1 MAVRWLISGGG
12 NFSSTSVWNDG
23 TLLGIPTTGDDV
35 FTNGFTVN
43 MDTNATVN
51 SLNNTAR
58 ARDIATPQMTSNSSP
73 SPFVIFASSTAGGNN
88 EPWRAFDRNITPATL
103 VGWSAASGQLTG
115 SIGADFGSG
124 NSVVIDAYDIVGYNQ
139 SVYNPRNW
147 TLEGSNDSITWT
159 VLHTVTQPAPIG
171 ASATYSVGSIGNTTA
186 YRYYRINITLN
197 GGTAPLF
204 LTEILFYQPGTAALA
219 AGGSFNFNTAGVTVS
234 ATSTS
239 ASLSAGATNLITVTA
254 TTGTVTL
261 SLGSA
266 VSYNIGVTGTLINNT
281 GNCNFNL
288 NGIRFT
294 GGGAFTNTFCINKSS
309 TGTITITGDLVGGTG
324 GTTPHAFNSTAG
336 NTIVIGNV
344 FGSSTGFGISQ
355 TAGNV
360 TVTGNVTGGTATS
373 VHGISLTGAASQ
385 FTINGDVRG
394 GSGSSAHGI
403 NFGGTL
409 GTVNGNVTG
418 GGGSGARGIEAT
430 VGGVN
435 VNGNVFGNISVGL
448 NIGASSTITGNIFAG
463 SGAGVFTSTNN
474 SLTVTVIGDV
484 YASTINNGIALT
496 GTGTQVVN
504 LTGNMYNTLGR
515 SAIWC
520 PNVFISNTATTLW
533 RMDTGGG
540 NYKFLYS
547 ADSTTNLP
555 ATTNVRNGVTF
566 GPALSLTGTM
576 VVPSASDVR
585 ENVPVDNTVG
595 TGELTSADIISGINA
610 SSDPLAVRL
619 KNTLT
624 DTTAGNIISQY
635 NNS

>member
-1 MAVRWLISGGG
+1 
-12 NFSSTSVWNDG
+12 VWNDG
-23 TLLGIPTTGDDV
+23 ALLGIPTTGDDV
-35 FTNGFTVN
+35 FANGFTVN

-51 SLNNTAR
+51 SLNNSAR
-58 ARDIATPQMTSNSSP
+58 ARDIATPAMTANNAP
-73 SPFVIFASSTAGGNN
+73 SPYVAAASTINSATRDAY
-88 EPWRAFDRNITPATL
+88 RAFDRSITD
-103 VGWSAASGQLTG
+103 ASGWLSANNNSTG
-115 SIGADFGSG
+115 WISMDFGSG
-124 NSVVIDAYDIVGYNQ
+124 NATIIDGYT
-139 SVYNPRNW
+139 VYGNSTQNINPRNW
-147 TLEGSNDSITWT
+147 SLQGSDNNTTWT
-159 VLHTVTQPAPIG
+159 DLHIVSGAAAIPAG
-171 ASATYSVGSIGNTTA
+171 GSYSIASIGNSTA
-186 YRYYRINITLN
+186 YRYYRLNITLN
-197 GGTAPLF
+197 GGATNVAFNELE
-204 LTEILFYQPGTAALA
+204 LYQPGTAALA
-219 AGGSFNFNTAGVTVS
+219 SGGSFNFNTAGVTVS

-239 ASLSAGATNLITVTA
+239 AALSAGATNLITVTA

-266 VSYNIGVTGTLINNT
+266 VTSSLSSNTQIFSYTGA
-281 GNCNFNL
+281 CNFTL
-288 NGIRFT
+288 NGVRYT
-294 GGGAFTNTFCINKSS
+294 AGSSSNSFCINKSS
-309 TGTITITGDLVGGTG
+309 TGIITITGDLIGGG
-324 GTTPHAFNSTAG
+324 ANLAPALNSTAG

-344 FGSSTGFGISQ
+344 SG
-355 TAGNV
+355 TAGGLGIVQSAGNI
-360 TVTGNVTGGTATS
+360 TVTGNVTGGTGAS

-394 GSGSSAHGI
+394 GSGGSAHGI

-418 GGGSGARGIEAT
+418 GGGLDARGVST
-430 VGGVN
+430 GTGGVN
-435 VNGNVFGNISVGL
+435 VTGNVIGNVGTAL
-448 NIGASSTITGNIFAG
+448 IIAANSTIIGNLFAGGVAAAIGNGAS
-463 SGAGVFTSTNN
+463 NN
-474 SLTVTVIGDV
+474 SFTVTVTGDV
-484 YASTINNGIALT
+484 YASTTQSGIVLI

-515 SAIWC
+515 MAIWC

-547 ADSTTNLP
+547 ADSTPNLP
-555 ATTNVRNGVTF
+555 ATTDVRFGTTF

-576 VVPSASDVR
+576 VTVSAANTRKDVPT
-585 ENVPVDNTVG
+585 DNTVG

-610 SSDPLAVRL
+610 SSDPIAVRL

>member
-51 SLNNTAR
+51 SLNNSAR
-58 ARDIATPQMTSNSSP
+58 ARDIATPQMTANNAP
-73 SPFVIFASSTAGGNN
+73 SPYVAAASSVDGSNL
-88 EPWRAFDRNITPATL
+88 PWRAFDRSTATFWQTAATNTT
-103 VGWSAASGQLTG
+103 GWLSM
-115 SIGADFGSG
+115 DFGS
-124 NSVVIDAYDIVGYNQ
+124 SIIIDAYTVFGSGTQ
-139 SVYNPRNW
+139 SFNARNW
-147 TLEGSNDSITWT
+147 TFEGSSNNVSWT
-159 VLHTVTQPAPIG
+159 TLHTVALPSAIG
-171 ASATYSVGSIGNTTA
+171 SSSSYSSGSILNITS
-186 YRYYRINITLN
+186 YRYYRINVTLN
-197 GGTAPLF
+197 GGANQ
-204 LTEILFYQPGTAALA
+204 LTIPELELYQPGTAALA

-266 VSYNIGVTGTLINNT
+266 VTGGGGGIGQIINYS
-281 GNCNFNL
+281 GNCNFTL
-288 NGIRFT
+288 NGFRFT
-294 GGGAFTNTFCINKSS
+294 GGTVGSALCINKSS
-309 TGTITITGDLVGGTG
+309 AGTITITGDLVGGSQNNS
-324 GTTPHAFNSTAG
+324 HALSSTAG
-336 NTIVIGNV
+336 NTIVIGSI
-344 FGSSTGFGISQ
+344 FGSANAFGINQS
-355 TAGNV
+355 AGNI
-360 TVTGNVTGGTATS
+360 TITGNVTGGTGAN

-394 GSGSSAHGI
+394 GSGGSAHGI

-418 GGGSGARGIEAT
+418 GGVSNAQGIRT
-430 VGGVN
+430 DTGGVN
-435 VNGNVFGNISVGL
+435 VTGNVIGNVGVGLNIAANSTIIGNVFGGGGNFG
-448 NIGASSTITGNIFAG
+448 IGTA
-463 SGAGVFTSTNN
+463 TNN
-474 SLTVTVIGDV
+474 SFTVTVTGDV
-484 YASTINNGIALT
+484 YASTTQVGIALI

-547 ADSTTNLP
+547 ADSTPNLP
-555 ATTNVRNGVTF
+555 PQTDVRFGTTF

-610 SSDPLAVRL
+610 SSDSLAVRL

-624 DTTAGNIISQY
+624 DVTAGNIISQY

>member
-1 MAVRWLISGGG
+1 MIRWAVASG
-12 NFSSTSVWNDG
+12 NFSSTSTWNDG
-23 TLLGIPTTGDDV
+23 ATLGIPTTGDDV
-35 FTNGFTVN
+35 FTNSFTVA

-51 SLNNTAR
+51 SLNNSAR
-58 ARDIATPQMTSNSSP
+58 ARDIATPLMTANNAP
-73 SPFVIFASSTAGGNN
+73 SPFVAAANN
-88 EPWRAFDRNITPATL
+88 EGAGAAWNAFNRVYTTSA
-103 VGWSAASGQLTG
+103 GWFSNAGPTQWLRF
-115 SIGADFGSG
+115 DFGSG
-124 NSVVIDAYDIVGYNQ
+124 SSIVIDGYTIFGTNDFRR
-139 SVYNPRNW
+139 NPNTW
-147 TLEGSNDSITWT
+147 QLQGSNDTVSWTTLHSVASSTISAGGTFSI
-159 VLHTVTQPAPIG
+159 
-171 ASATYSVGSIGNTTA
+171 SSIGNTIG
-186 YRYYRINITLN
+186 YRYYRINITAN
-197 GGTAPLF
+197 GQLAWGEVGI
-204 LTEILFYQPGTAALA
+204 TELELYQPGTAALA
-219 AGGSFNFNTAGVTVS
+219 SGGSFNFNTSGVTVS

-266 VSYNIGVTGTLINNT
+266 VTSSLSSNTQIFSYTGA
-281 GNCNFNL
+281 CNFTL
-288 NGIRFT
+288 NGVRFT
-294 GGGAFTNTFCINKSS
+294 GGGGSTTNVFCINKSS
-309 TGTITITGDLVGGTG
+309 TGTITITGDLVGGSG
-324 GTTPHAFNSTAG
+324 VVTPYAFNSTAG
-336 NTIVIGNV
+336 NTVVIGSV
-344 FGSSTGFGISQ
+344 FGGAAGFGISQ
-355 TAGNV
+355 TAGNI
-360 TVTGNVTGGTATS
+360 TVTGNVTGGTGAS
-373 VHGISLTGAASQ
+373 IHGISLTGAASQ

-394 GSGSSAHGI
+394 GSGTAAHGI
-403 NFGGTL
+403 SFGGTL

-418 GGGSGARGIEAT
+418 GGGSGGAHGVST
-430 VGGVN
+430 TTGGVN
-435 VNGNVFGNISVGL
+435 VTGNVIGNVGNGLAISANS
-448 NIGASSTITGNIFAG
+448 NIVGNIFAG
-463 SGAGVFTSTNN
+463 STGNGIGSTSAN
-474 SLTVTVIGDV
+474 SFTVTVTGDV
-484 YASTINNGIALT
+484 YASTTAFGLALI

-547 ADSTTNLP
+547 ADSTPNLP

-610 SSDPLAVRL
+610 SSDSLAVRL

>member
-1 MAVRWLISGGG
+1 LPVRWAIQNG
-12 NFSSTSVWNDG
+12 NFSSSSTWNDG
-23 TLLGIPTTGDDV
+23 ATLGIPTTGDDV
-35 FTNGFTVN
+35 YTNGFTVN
-43 MDTNATVN
+43 MDANATVN
-51 SLNNTAR
+51 SLNNSVLTAHLTR
-58 ARDIATPQMTSNSSP
+58 LNPVMTSNTTP
-73 SPFVIFASSTAGGNN
+73 SGVASASSGGATAYL
-88 EPWRAFDRNITPATL
+88 AFDGL
-103 VGWSAASGQLTG
+103 LGVSGQSWVSSAGVPQWVQYQFTSSLIVRSY
-115 SIGADFGSG
+115 SIF
-124 NSVVIDAYDIVGYNQ
+124 YNGLVAGKPVNFNLQ
-139 SVYNPRNW
+139 
-147 TLEGSNDSITWT
+147 GSNDGTTFVTLDTRTGFVFTNGQYNTLTITN
-159 VLHTVTQPAPIG
+159 P
-171 ASATYSVGSIGNTTA
+171 TTA
-186 YRYYRINITLN
+186 YSYYRLNVTATDSGNPSVVELTFNEAGIT
-197 GGTAPLF
+197 T
-204 LTEILFYQPGTAALA
+204 T

-266 VSYNIGVTGTLINNT
+266 VATSLPNSTQIFNYT
-281 GNCNFNL
+281 GNCNFTL

-294 GGGAFTNTFCINKSS
+294 GGTTGANAVCILKSS
-309 TGTITITGDLVGGTG
+309 TGTITITGDLVGGG
-324 GTTPHAFNSTAG
+324 NNNPPCLSSTAG
-336 NTIVIGNV
+336 NTVVIGNV
-344 FGSSTGFGISQ
+344 FGSAAGFGISQ
-355 TAGNV
+355 SAGNV
-360 TVTGNVTGGTATS
+360 TVTGNVTGGTGS
-373 VHGISLTGAASQ
+373 SIHGISLTGAASQ
-385 FTINGDVRG
+385 FTINGNVTG
-394 GSGSSAHGI
+394 GSGGSAHGI

-418 GGGSGARGIEAT
+418 GGGSFAHGIST
-430 VGGVN
+430 TTGGVN
-435 VNGNVFGNISVGL
+435 VTGNVIGNVGAGMTISANSTIIGNVFAGGANNGIGNQ
-448 NIGASSTITGNIFAG
+448 N
-463 SGAGVFTSTNN
+463 NN
-474 SLTVTVIGDV
+474 SFTVTVTGDV
-484 YASTINNGIALT
+484 YASTTQPGIQLI

-547 ADSTTNLP
+547 ADSTPNLP

-576 VVPSASDVR
+576 VTVSAANTRKDVPT
-585 ENVPVDNTVG
+585 DNTVG

-610 SSDPLAVRL
+610 SSDSLAVRL

-624 DTTAGNIISQY
+624 DVTAGNIISQY

>member
-1 MAVRWLISGGG
+1 MAVVYAISGG
-12 NFSSTSVWNDG
+12 NWSSGAIWNTG
-23 TLLGIPTTGDDV
+23 VVPTTGDDV
-35 FTNGFTVN
+35 YTNSFTVA

-51 SLNNTAR
+51 SLNNSAR
-58 ARDIATPQMTSNSSP
+58 ARDIDTPQMTANNIP
-73 SPFVIFASSTAGGNN
+73 SPYVA
-88 EPWRAFDRNITPATL
+88 
-103 VGWSAASGQLTG
+103 AASNENNATTNAAFNAFNRVYTTSTG
-115 SIGADFGSG
+115 WITQTTTSSGWLSMDFGSG
-124 NSVVIDAYDIVGYNQ
+124 SSIIIDGYTIYGTDAQ
-139 SVYNPRNW
+139 ARNPRNW
-147 TLEGSNDSITWT
+147 TLEGSNNNSTWT
-159 VLHTVTQPAPIG
+159 VLHTVTN
-171 ASATYSVGSIGNTTA
+171 ASAIGPNGTYSIASIGNSTG
-186 YRYYRINITLN
+186 YRYYRLNISAN
-197 GGTAPLF
+197 GSGAGF
-204 LTEILFYQPGTAALA
+204 SVAVTELELYQPGTAALA
-219 AGGSFNFNTAGVTVS
+219 SGGSFNFNTAGVTVS

-266 VSYNIGVTGTLINNT
+266 VTPPGIASANLINYS
-281 GNCNFNL
+281 GNCNFTL
-288 NGIRFT
+288 NGVRFN
-294 GGGAFTNTFCINKSS
+294 GGGTTAALCISKSS
-309 TGTITITGDLVGGTG
+309 TGTITITGDVFGSGGGGTS
-324 GTTPHAFNSTAG
+324 HSLSSTAG
-336 NTIVIGNV
+336 NTVVIGSV
-344 FGSSTGFGISQ
+344 FGGNASFGISQ
-355 TAGNV
+355 SAGNV
-360 TVTGNVTGGTATS
+360 TVTGNVTGGTGTS

-394 GSGSSAHGI
+394 GSAFNAHGI
-403 NFGGTL
+403 SFGGTL

-418 GGGSGARGIEAT
+418 GGGSAAHGVNT
-430 VGGVN
+430 STGGVN
-435 VNGNVFGNISVGL
+435 VTGNVIGNVANGIAIAANSTVIGNVFAGGVAAGIGVGL
-448 NIGASSTITGNIFAG
+448 S
-463 SGAGVFTSTNN
+463 NN
-474 SLTVTVIGDV
+474 SLTVTVTGDV
-484 YASTINNGIALT
+484 YASTTATGIALI

-515 SAIWC
+515 MAIWC

-547 ADSTTNLP
+547 ADSTPNLP

-610 SSDPLAVRL
+610 SSDDLAVRL

>member
-1 MAVRWLISGGG
+1 MANVYAITNG
-12 NFSSTSVWNDG
+12 NWSAGATWNTG
-23 TLLGIPTTGDDV
+23 VIPTSADDV
-35 FTNGFTVN
+35 FTNNFTVN
-43 MDTNATVN
+43 MDVNATVI
-51 SLNNTAR
+51 SLRNTA
-58 ARDIATPQMTSNSSP
+58 S
-73 SPFVIFASSTAGGNN
+73 
-88 EPWRAFDRNITPATL
+88 
-103 VGWSAASGQLTG
+103 
-115 SIGADFGSG
+115 
-124 NSVVIDAYDIVGYNQ
+124 
-139 SVYNPRNW
+139 
-147 TLEGSNDSITWT
+147 
-159 VLHTVTQPAPIG
+159 API
-171 ASATYSVGSIGNTTA
+171 V
-186 YRYYRINITLN
+186 
-197 GGTAPLF
+197 
-204 LTEILFYQPGTAALA
+204 

-266 VSYNIGVTGTLINNT
+266 VTSNVANLINYT
-281 GNCNFNL
+281 GNCNLNL
-288 NGIRFT
+288 NGISFN
-294 GGGAFTNTFCINKSS
+294 GGAGSQVCINKTS
-309 TGTITITGDLVGGTG
+309 TGTITIVGSLTG
-324 GTTPHAFNSTAG
+324 GSASAFGLQSNNG
-336 NTIVIGNV
+336 NTIVVGNIA
-344 FGSSTGFGISQ
+344 GSGATFGISQ

-360 TVTGNVTGGTATS
+360 TVTGNVTGGTGGS
-373 VHGISLTGAASQ
+373 IHGISLTGAASQ

-394 GSGSSAHGI
+394 GSATGAHGI

-418 GGGSGARGIEAT
+418 GGVINAAGVST
-430 VGGVN
+430 VTGGVN
-435 VNGNVFGNISVGL
+435 
-448 NIGASSTITGNIFAG
+448 ITGNITGNSGQGIIIAANSTIVG
-463 SGAGVFTSTNN
+463 SIFGGGSSPAVTNQASNN
-474 SLTVTVIGDV
+474 SFTVTVTGDV
-484 YASTINNGIALT
+484 YASTTQAGISLT

-515 SAIWC
+515 MAIWC
-520 PNVFISNTATTLW
+520 PNVFISNNATTLW

-547 ADSTTNLP
+547 ADSTPNLP

-610 SSDPLAVRL
+610 SSDSLAVRL

>member
-1 MAVRWLISGGG
+1 MIRWAVASG
-12 NFSSTSVWNDG
+12 NFSSTSTWNDG

-35 FTNGFTVN
+35 FTNSFTVA

-51 SLNNTAR
+51 SLNNSAR
-58 ARDIATPQMTSNSSP
+58 ARDIATPAMTANNAP
-73 SPFVIFASSTAGGNN
+73 SPFVAAASNDALSAAFNAFNRVYTTSTGWIAGTGPTQWLRFDFGSASSIVIDGYTIFGTNDFRRNPNTWQLQGSNDTVSWTTLHSVASSTISAGG
-88 EPWRAFDRNITPATL
+88 
-103 VGWSAASGQLTG
+103 
-115 SIGADFGSG
+115 
-124 NSVVIDAYDIVGYNQ
+124 
-139 SVYNPRNW
+139 
-147 TLEGSNDSITWT
+147 
-159 VLHTVTQPAPIG
+159 
-171 ASATYSVGSIGNTTA
+171 TYSIASIGNTTG
-186 YRYYRINITLN
+186 YRYYRINITLV
-197 GGTAPLF
+197 GGSPGWGEVGI
-204 LTEILFYQPGTAALA
+204 TELELYQPGTAALA

-266 VSYNIGVTGTLINNT
+266 VTGGGIGINQIINYI
-281 GNCNFNL
+281 GNCNLNL

-294 GGGAFTNTFCINKSS
+294 GGSVLNALCVNKSS
-309 TGTITITGDLVGGTG
+309 TGTIAIIGDIVGS
-324 GTTPHAFNSTAG
+324 ANSISLSSTAG
-336 NTIVIGNV
+336 NTVVIGSV
-344 FGSSTGFGISQ
+344 FGSGSGLGISQ
-355 TAGNV
+355 SAGNI
-360 TVTGNVTGGTATS
+360 TVTGNVTGGTGTN
-373 VHGISLTGAASQ
+373 VVGILLTGAASQ
-385 FTINGDVRG
+385 FTINGNVTG
-394 GSGSSAHGI
+394 GSASGAQAI
-403 NFGGTL
+403 FFTGTL

-418 GGGSGARGIEAT
+418 GGGSSAHGVVSSTA
-430 VGGVN
+430 GVN
-435 VNGNVFGNISVGL
+435 VTGNVIGFVGAGLSIAANSTIIGNVFGGGV
-448 NIGASSTITGNIFAG
+448 AAG
-463 SGAGVFTSTNN
+463 IANNGNN
-474 SLTVTVIGDV
+474 SFTVTVTGDV
-484 YASTINNGIALT
+484 YASTTAAGIQLT

-547 ADSTTNLP
+547 ADSTPNLP

-595 TGELTSADIISGINA
+595 TGELTSADIITGINA
-610 SSDPLAVRL
+610 SSDSLAVRL

>member
-51 SLNNTAR
+51 SLNNSAR
-58 ARDIATPQMTSNSSP
+58 ARDIATPQMTSNNAP
-73 SPFVIFASSTAGGNN
+73 SPFVAAASTVNSTNDAF
-88 EPWRAFDRNITPATL
+88 RAFDRVYTTGTYFETGIGNST
-103 VGWSAASGQLTG
+103 GWLSM
-115 SIGADFGSG
+115 DFGS
-124 NSVVIDAYDIVGYNQ
+124 SIIIDGYTIFASNAQ
-139 SVYNPRNW
+139 TTSPQNW
-147 TLEGSNDSITWT
+147 QFQGSNNNSTWT
-159 VLHTVTQPAPIG
+159 TLHTVTLP
-171 ASATYSVGSIGNTTA
+171 SAIAAGSSYSISSIGNTTS

-197 GGTAPLF
+197 GGANSIRI
-204 LTEILFYQPGTAALA
+204 TELELYQPGTAAIA
-219 AGGSFNFNTAGVTVS
+219 SGGSFNFNTAGVTVS

-266 VSYNIGVTGTLINNT
+266 TSTAVQCFSHTGA
-281 GNCNFNL
+281 CNFTL
-288 NGIRFT
+288 NGIRYIST
-294 GGGAFTNTFCINKSS
+294 TTNVVCIAKSS
-309 TGTITITGDLVGGTG
+309 SGTITITGDIFGSA
-324 GTTPHAFNSTAG
+324 TTNANNSHGLSSSNG

-344 FGSSTGFGISQ
+344 FGGSAPSGLNCLGIIQ

-360 TVTGNVTGGTATS
+360 TVTGNVTGGTGTNI
-373 VHGISLTGAASQ
+373 HGISLTGAASQ

-394 GSGSSAHGI
+394 GSAATAHGI

-409 GTVNGNVTG
+409 GIVNGNVTG
-418 GGGSGARGIEAT
+418 GGGSSAHGIDT
-430 VGGVN
+430 TTGGVN
-435 VNGNVFGNISVGL
+435 VTGNVIGNVGNGL
-448 NIGASSTITGNIFAG
+448 AIAGNSNIVGNIFAG
-463 SGAGVFTSTNN
+463 SSGNGLGRISTN
-474 SLTVTVIGDV
+474 SFTVTVTGDV
-484 YASTINNGIALT
+484 YSSATAFGIQLT

-547 ADSTTNLP
+547 ADSTPNLP
-555 ATTNVRNGVTF
+555 ATTDVRFGTTF

-576 VVPSASDVR
+576 VTVSAANTRKDVPT
-585 ENVPVDNTVG
+585 DNTVG

-610 SSDPLAVRL
+610 SSDSLAVRL

>member
-1 MAVRWLISGGG
+1 MATRWAIASGA
-12 NFSSTSVWNDG
+12 FSSTATWNDG
-23 TLLGIPTTGDDV
+23 GTLGIPTTGDDV
-35 FTNGFTVN
+35 FTNSFTVA

-51 SLNNTAR
+51 SLNNAAR
-58 ARDIATPQMTSNSSP
+58 ARDIATPAMTANNAP
-73 SPFVIFASSTAGGNN
+73 SPFVSNSSTGSDSF
-88 EPWRAFDRNITPATL
+88 RAFNRSYSLSDYW
-103 VGWSAASGQLTG
+103 GGTG
-115 SIGADFGSG
+115 SASWISIDFGTGS
-124 NSVVIDAYDIVGYNQ
+124 SIIIDGYTIYGTNNNAE
-139 SVYNPRNW
+139 NPRNW
-147 TLEGSNDSITWT
+147 TFEGSNNNSTWT
-159 VLHTVTQPAPIG
+159 TLHTVTLPSGISNG
-171 ASATYSVGSIGNTTA
+171 GTYSVSSIGNTTG
-186 YRYYRINITLN
+186 YMYYRVNISLN
-197 GGTAPLF
+197 GGSSQFTRIVELE
-204 LTEILFYQPGTAALA
+204 LYQPFTAALA

-261 SLGSA
+261 NLGSA
-266 VSYNIGVTGTLINNT
+266 VSTSFQCFSHTGA
-281 GNCNFNL
+281 CNFTL
-288 NGIRFT
+288 NGVRYIT
-294 GGGAFTNTFCINKSS
+294 TATNVVSIAKSS
-309 TGTITITGDLVGGTG
+309 SGTITITGDIFGS
-324 GTTPHAFNSTAG
+324 AASNANSSHGLSSSNG
-336 NTIVIGNV
+336 NTVVIGNV
-344 FGSSTGFGISQ
+344 FGGTAPSGTTCHGINQ
-355 TAGNV
+355 TAGNI
-360 TVTGNVTGGTATS
+360 TVTGNVVGGTQTS
-373 VHGISLTGAASQ
+373 FNGISLTGAASQ
-385 FTINGDVRG
+385 FTINGNVTG
-394 GSGSSAHGI
+394 GSTASAHGI

-418 GGGSGARGIEAT
+418 GGGSGARGVNAGTASINVAGNVTGNLGEGILVAANTT
-430 VGGVN
+430 VT
-435 VNGNVFGNISVGL
+435 GNVFASGNSAGISNGL
-448 NIGASSTITGNIFAG
+448 S
-463 SGAGVFTSTNN
+463 NN
-474 SLTVTVIGDV
+474 SFTVTVTGDV
-484 YASTINNGIALT
+484 YASNTQAGIQLV

-547 ADSTTNLP
+547 ADSTPNLP

-610 SSDPLAVRL
+610 SSDSLAVRL

>member
-1 MAVRWLISGGG
+1 MAVRWAIANGD
-12 NFSSTSVWNDG
+12 NNQTSTWNDG
-23 TLLGIPTTGDDV
+23 ATLGLPTSADDV

-43 MDTNATVN
+43 MVANATYISMNN
-51 SLNNTAR
+51 SAR
-58 ARDIATPQMTSNSSP
+58 ARDIATPAMTANNAP
-73 SPFVIFASSTAGGNN
+73 SPYVAAASSVFSSGDDAF
-88 EPWRAFDRNITPATL
+88 RAFDRNYSNFWTSNFST
-103 VGWSAASGQLTG
+103 GWLSMDFGSAIVIDGYT
-115 SIGADFGSG
+115 IFGSG
-124 NSVVIDAYDIVGYNQ
+124 NQQN
-139 SVYNPRNW
+139 NPRNW
-147 TLEGSNDSITWT
+147 TFEGSNNNTTWT
-159 VLHTVTQPAPIG
+159 VLQTVALPSAIA
-171 ASATYSVGSIGNTTA
+171 ASSTYSISSIGNSTA
-186 YRYYRINITLN
+186 YRYYRVNVTLIGGGANARITELE
-197 GGTAPLF
+197 L
-204 LTEILFYQPGTAALA
+204 YQQFTAALA
-219 AGGSFNFNTAGVTVS
+219 SGGSFNFNTAGVTVS

-266 VSYNIGVTGTLINNT
+266 VTGLSIASTQIFNYT

-288 NGIRFT
+288 NGVRFT
-294 GGGAFTNTFCINKSS
+294 GGGGNTAFCINKSS
-309 TGTITITGDLVGGTG
+309 TGTITITGDLFGGSSASSLG
-324 GTTPHAFNSTAG
+324 SSAG
-336 NTIVIGNV
+336 NTVVIGSV
-344 FGSSTGFGISQ
+344 FGGVVGFGINQ

-360 TVTGNVTGGTATS
+360 TVTGNVTGGTGNS

-394 GSGSSAHGI
+394 GSSTSAFGI

-418 GGGSGARGIEAT
+418 GGGSVAHGIST
-430 VGGVN
+430 TTGGVN
-435 VNGNVFGNISVGL
+435 VTGNVTGFVGSGLVISANSTISGNVFGGSVQPG
-448 NIGASSTITGNIFAG
+448 IGNAN
-463 SGAGVFTSTNN
+463 NN
-474 SLTVTVIGDV
+474 SFTVTVTGDV
-484 YASTINNGIALT
+484 YASTTQAGISLT

-515 SAIWC
+515 MAIWC

-547 ADSTTNLP
+547 ADSTPNLP
-555 ATTNVRNGVTF
+555 AQTDVRFGTTF

-576 VVPSASDVR
+576 VTVSAVNTRKDVPT
-585 ENVPVDNTVG
+585 DNTVG

-610 SSDPLAVRL
+610 SSNDLAVRL

>member
-35 FTNGFTVN
+35 FSNSFTVA

-58 ARDIATPQMTSNSSP
+58 ARDIATPAMTANNAP
-73 SPFVIFASSTAGGNN
+73 SPYVAAASSTDGANT
-88 EPWRAFDRNITPATL
+88 PWRAFDRSTAT
-103 VGWSAASGQLTG
+103 GWQTAAATATG
-115 SIGADFGSG
+115 WLSMDFGS
-124 NSVVIDAYDIVGYNQ
+124 SVIIDAYTVFGSATQTFNA
-139 SVYNPRNW
+139 RNW
-147 TLEGSNDSITWT
+147 TFEGSSNNVSWT
-159 VLHTVTQPAPIG
+159 TLHTVTLPSAIG
-171 ASATYSVGSIGNTTA
+171 ANSSYSSGTISNPTA
-186 YRYYRINITLN
+186 YRYYRINVTLN
-197 GGTAPLF
+197 GGATQLQIPELE
-204 LTEILFYQPGTAALA
+204 LYQPGTAAIA
-219 AGGSFNFNTAGVTVS
+219 SGGSFNFNTAGVTVS

-261 SLGSA
+261 SLGS
-266 VSYNIGVTGTLINNT
+266 SVTGLGTATTQIFNYT
-281 GNCNFNL
+281 GNCNFTL

-294 GGGAFTNTFCINKSS
+294 GGSTTNAFCINKSS
-309 TGTITITGDLVGGTG
+309 TGAITITGDLVGGTG
-324 GTTPHAFNSTAG
+324 GNTHSLFSSAG
-336 NTIVIGNV
+336 NTVVIGSL
-344 FGSSTGFGISQ
+344 FGGSNGSAINQS
-355 TAGNV
+355 AGNI
-360 TVTGNVTGGTATS
+360 TVTGNVTGGINTNIF
-373 VHGISLTGAASQ
+373 GISLTGAASQ

-394 GSGSSAHGI
+394 GSGTNAHGI

-418 GGGSGARGIEAT
+418 GGGTTAHGVNT
-430 VGGVN
+430 TTGGVN
-435 VNGNVFGNISVGL
+435 VTGNVTGFVGAGIVIAANSTIIGNVFGGGTSAGISNG
-448 NIGASSTITGNIFAG
+448 SS
-463 SGAGVFTSTNN
+463 NN
-474 SLTVTVIGDV
+474 SFTVTVTGDV
-484 YASTINNGIALT
+484 YASTTAAGIQLT

-547 ADSTTNLP
+547 ADSTPNLP

-585 ENVPVDNTVG
+585 ENVPTDNTVG

-610 SSDPLAVRL
+610 SSDDLAVRL

>member
-1 MAVRWLISGGG
+1 MAVRWAISSGA
-12 NFSSTSVWNDG
+12 FSSTATWNDG
-23 TLLGIPTTGDDV
+23 ATLGIPTTGDDV
-35 FTNGFTVN
+35 WSNGFTVN

-51 SLNNTAR
+51 SLNNNAR
-58 ARDIATPQMTSNSSP
+58 ARDIATPAMTANNAPSPYVSNSSTGP
-73 SPFVIFASSTAGGNN
+73 DSF
-88 EPWRAFDRNITPATL
+88 RAFNKNYGDFWA
-103 VGWSAASGQLTG
+103 GTG
-115 SIGADFGSG
+115 SASWISIDFGTGTSIVIDGYTIYGTG
-124 NSVVIDAYDIVGYNQ
+124 NSVE
-139 SVYNPRNW
+139 NPRNW
-147 TLEGSNDSITWT
+147 TFEGSNNNVSWT
-159 VLHTVTQPAPIG
+159 ILHTVTLPSGISNNG
-171 ASATYSVGSIGNTTA
+171 TYSVASIGNPLGF
-186 YRYYRINITLN
+186 RYYRINISLN
-197 GGTAPLF
+197 GGSSQFTRI
-204 LTEILFYQPGTAALA
+204 TELELYQPGTAALA

-239 ASLSAGATNLITVTA
+239 ASLGIQLGTTFSTITA

-261 SLGSA
+261 NVGSNINYAPSLSA
-266 VSYNIGVTGTLINNT
+266 TLISNYS
-281 GNCNFNL
+281 GACNFVFSGVNIIAL
-288 NGIRFT
+288 NPGT
-294 GGGAFTNTFCINKSS
+294 GGLVRPFDKTSS
-309 TGTITITGDLVGGTG
+309 GTITINANITTTTNASGGVNILT
-324 GTTPHAFNSTAG
+324 SSAG
-336 NTIVIGNV
+336 NTIINGNV
-344 FGSSTGFGISQ
+344 TSGAGICISQ
-355 TAGNV
+355 SAGNV
-360 TVTGNVTGGTATS
+360 TVTGNVTGGTS
-373 VHGISLTGAASQ
+373 NNVHGISLTGAASQ

-394 GSGSSAHGI
+394 GSATNAHGI
-403 NFGGTL
+403 SFGGTL

-418 GGGSGARGIEAT
+418 GGGSGASGIRT
-430 VGGVN
+430 DTGGVN
-435 VNGNVFGNISVGL
+435 VTGNVIGNAGTALIIAANSSIIGNVFGGG
-448 NIGASSTITGNIFAG
+448 IGT
-463 SGAGVFTSTNN
+463 GVFTTTNN
-474 SLTVTVIGDV
+474 SFTVIVTGDV
-484 YASTINNGIALT
+484 YASTTVNGIVLT

-547 ADSTTNLP
+547 ADSTPNLP

-610 SSDPLAVRL
+610 SSDSLAVRL